1 GWWRC
6 SPLNAA
12 LAFQEVEMS
21 IVDDLKSL
29 DTNAVVIMSVFFVSF
44 IAPAFLLIY
53 KLNKPIFIELD
64 TIKLI
69 ILSIS
74 LTSPSFLFLFMVTW
88 IADVVL
94 VQLKHYPPGH
104 LGTMADWFV
113 LQGMS
118 NTSIL
123 YIVSFLTYAFDLTLK
138 SVVWWMAGLLVL
150 YTVHEFWRVLVVAKR
165 PEFKASALRTTQN
178 ANK

>member
-1 GWWRC
+1 
-6 SPLNAA
+6 
-12 LAFQEVEMS
+12 MS

-104 LGTMADWFV
+104 LGTMADWFAFREC
-113 LQGMS
+113 LIHRYC
-118 NTSIL
+118 TL
-123 YIVSFLTYAFDLTLK
+123 YPS
-138 SVVWWMAGLLVL
+138 
-150 YTVHEFWRVLVVAKR
+150 
-165 PEFKASALRTTQN
+165 
-178 ANK
+178 